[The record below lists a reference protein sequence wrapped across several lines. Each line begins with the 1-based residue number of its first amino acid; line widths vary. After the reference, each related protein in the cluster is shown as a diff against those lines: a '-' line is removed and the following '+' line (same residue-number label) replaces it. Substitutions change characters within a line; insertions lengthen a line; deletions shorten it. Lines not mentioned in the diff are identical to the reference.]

1 MLRSNSKNDNE
12 FFVTAILTSATEFIR
27 PFSARGNLHWAFL
40 FALTASKVLFW
51 KESLLNS
58 VKALSSLPRS
68 GKGLP
73 DSERKNLPEQTGDT
87 RKAVAQRNEKL
98 D

>member
-12 FFVTAILTSATEFIR
+12 FFVTAIFTSATELFR
-27 PFSARGNLHWAFL
+27 PVSARRNLHWAFL

-68 GKGLP
+68 EACVARAFLIQRGKTSQNKLGTL
-73 DSERKNLPEQTGDT
+73 ERL
-87 RKAVAQRNEKL
+87 
-98 D
+98 